1 MAKEFFLPVPLYL
14 QVDCYKDT
22 NEKCGAACTQMVL
35 HDIDPQRPLTKGEQD
50 ELFEEI
56 TDPPSGGNVWH
67 NPPQGIKRVLNN
79 KKPATRPPQR
89 SVLKQE
95 IQSIFKSQPAGQG
108 APYEFVILGDG
119 SPDESNPNPGLPRAA
134 GVSDQI
140 EQIELLS
147 RQLIRTVALRGAA
160 PIVAVRE
167 DNAHWV
173 VVNGFQVEDDYSD
186 SAPNQRGKIKAMII
200 RNPLGRYNYSNVAC
214 GDLSDQ
220 EMRIITGHKCELNPN
235 EPDVVPY
242 STWVREYMFSDWAET
257 FVVVSDK
264 FAQVADN
271 SIARI
276 NSLALRGREKSAISA
291 ICNRL
296 ARLFRAFCGI
306 FTKAASGSN
315 EAANPAGEEIT
326 ATVAVD
332 RARRAIDEFNLSQI
346 NPRVTPRN
354 ALPPHRVKRLD
365 RIDGDYYLVPV
376 GVGNKISALINISVT
391 GEFNGATVLPINVP
405 REGDGTTDGPKERRV
420 AKIEQDQVTRE
431 FHKAVAEPNEHHIAP
446 FDEHPEF
453 GKLTAARESSLS
465 GRKIRLSNGGPPLTI
480 TSVIRDAAAPY
491 VWRPDPNTF
500 SASRPYHN
508 LRITVQE
515 REAPIPYYLPVDNY
529 CLPTDE
535 NGDIT
540 LPSANYLQMVADC
553 IKQKA
558 GNMIGEVLAQINR
571 RGNTVMVMYK
581 SNQTMPID
589 QELKEMKKN
598 ICECLNTHTFA
609 GLAYYRI
616 KAFATNAF
624 LTGLRGGG
632 EDGPLISEPLSGGGS
647 NGIPINPCPPSA

>member
-14 QVDCYKDT
+14 QVDCYKDM

-56 TDPPSGGNVWH
+56 TNPPAGGNVWH
-67 NPPQGIKRVLNN
+67 NPPQGVKRVLNDR
-79 KKPATRPPQR
+79 KPVTRPPQR

-95 IQSIFKSQPAGQG
+95 IQAIFKSQPAGQG
-108 APYEFVILGDG
+108 TPYEFVILGDG
-119 SPDESNPNPGLPRAA
+119 SPDESNPNPGLPRAV

-186 SAPNQRGKIKAMII
+186 TDPNQRGKIKAMII
-200 RNPLGRYNYSNVAC
+200 RNPLGRYTYSNVAC
-214 GDLSDQ
+214 GELSDQ
-220 EMRIITGHKCELNPN
+220 EMEIITGHKCELNPN

-264 FAQVADN
+264 FTQVADN

-276 NSLALRGREKSAISA
+276 NNLASRGREKSAISA

-296 ARLFRAFCGI
+296 ALLFRAFCGI
-306 FTKAASGSN
+306 FTKGSSGSN
-315 EAANPAGEEIT
+315 DVANPAGEEIT

-332 RARRAIDEFNLSQI
+332 RARRAIEEFNLSQI
-346 NPRVTPRN
+346 NPRVTTRN

-376 GVGNKISALINISVT
+376 GVENKISALINISVS
-391 GEFNGATVLPINVP
+391 GEFNGATVLPLNLP
-405 REGDGTTDGPKERRV
+405 REGDGAAQTKQDAGAKE
-420 AKIEQDQVTRE
+420 
-431 FHKAVAEPNEHHIAP
+431 FYKAIAEPNDHYIAP
-446 FDEHPEF
+446 FDQHPEF
-453 GKLTAARESSLS
+453 RKLTAGRDSSLS
-465 GRKIRLSNGGPPLTI
+465 GRKIRLPNDGAPLTI
-480 TSVIRDAAAPY
+480 TSVFRDVASPY

-508 LRITVQE
+508 LRIAVQE

-535 NGDIT
+535 NGDIK

-558 GNMIGEVLAQINR
+558 GNLVGEVLAQINR

-589 QELKEMKKN
+589 QEIKEMKKN
-598 ICECLNTHTFA
+598 VCECLNAHPFA
-609 GLAYYRI
+609 GLGYYRI

-624 LTGLRGGG
+624 MTSLRGGG
-632 EDGPLISEPLSGGGS
+632 GGGEEGPLETAPASGGGLD
-647 NGIPINPCPPSA
+647 GIPINPCPPSP